1 MSFSTRA
8 TASCAVRRGRYPYD
22 PREKPPSKRRSQMSL
37 SAPCTTR
44 SRAQHADFA
53 FALGNLDA
61 PVPQRLLGAG
71 DQFVPELS
79 EKRLDAGRLDRRK
92 RAAVNPPCP
101 VVALGQ
107 RGRRLQRLQL
117 HHVNLQAPDPLR
129 RVSLRRDVDPPS
141 QVLPTDGRRCHAAP
155 ASPVGGGSAEQGG
168 PFAPRAFPRFLAT
181 PDPSATLSPSADFPG
196 APVIRPT
203 LLRGFRRGTRG
214 ASPVARCVW
223 GPGLS
228 PPAPP
233 PEPAAASARLRRPM
247 LP

>member
-1 MSFSTRA
+1 M
-8 TASCAVRRGRYPYD
+8 VPYRRN
-22 PREKPPSKRRSQMSL
+22 
-37 SAPCTTR
+37 
-44 SRAQHADFA
+44 AQHADFA

-117 HHVNLQAPDPLR
+117 HHVNLQAPEPLR
-129 RVSLRRDVDPPS
+129 RVSLRRDVDPPA

-155 ASPVGGGSAEQGG
+155 PPMSSEEVQNRGVPSLHGRYPAS
-168 PFAPRAFPRFLAT
+168 L
-181 PDPSATLSPSADFPG
+181 
-196 APVIRPT
+196 
-203 LLRGFRRGTRG
+203 LLRT
-214 ASPVARCVW
+214 
-223 GPGLS
+223 
-228 PPAPP
+228 PP
-233 PEPAAASARLRRPM
+233 PPSRRRPISRGRRLYG
-247 LP
+247 LPCSAGF

>member
-107 RGRRLQRLQL
+107 RGRR
-117 HHVNLQAPDPLR
+117 
-129 RVSLRRDVDPPS
+129 DVDPPS
-141 QVLPTDGRRCHAAP
+141 QVLPTDRRRCHAAP
-155 ASPVGGGSAEQGG
+155 ASPVGGGSTEQGG

-181 PDPSATLSPSADFPG
+181 PDPSATPSPSADFPG